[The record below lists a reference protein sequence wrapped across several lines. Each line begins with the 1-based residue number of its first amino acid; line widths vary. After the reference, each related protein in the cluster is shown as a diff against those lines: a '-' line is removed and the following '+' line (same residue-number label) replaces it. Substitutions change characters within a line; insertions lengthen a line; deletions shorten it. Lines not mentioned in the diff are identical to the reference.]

1 MNRIHPSPYSYGC
14 LGVESTFR
22 RQQMNAWWHHQMEA
36 FSALLAFVWGI
47 HRSPVNFPHKG
58 QWRGT
63 LVFSLICAWTNDW
76 VNNRKAGDLRRHHAH
91 YDVTVMAHVS
101 STGKL
106 HDSLSSVWP
115 LSLHVYWNR
124 DKWPPFSRRNLKCIF
139 FNENVYIS
147 IDISLRFVP
156 QCQIYNI
163 PALVQIMAW
172 RLPDDK
178 PLSEPMMASLLTHIS
193 VTRLQWVDACIK
205 CPGGALLI
213 LMNSAY

>member
-1 MNRIHPSPYSYGC
+1 MFSCITSQYKFIAIICTNIWIHIMAVHSRQLYVTLLYSNHSMNRIHPSPYSYGC

-124 DKWPPFSRRNLKCIF
+124 DKYM
-139 FNENVYIS
+139 YIETETNGRHFPEE
-147 IDISLRFVP
+147 I
-156 QCQIYNI
+156 
-163 PALVQIMAW
+163 
-172 RLPDDK
+172 
-178 PLSEPMMASLLTHIS
+178 
-193 VTRLQWVDACIK
+193 
-205 CPGGALLI
+205 
-213 LMNSAY
+213 

>member
-1 MNRIHPSPYSYGC
+1 MNRIHPSPYSNGC
-14 LGVESTFR
+14 LWVKSTFR

-36 FSALLAFVWGI
+36 FSALLAFVCGI

-58 QWRGT
+58 QWRVT

-76 VNNRKAGDLRRHHAH
+76 VNNREAGDLRRHHAH

-106 HDSLSSVWP
+106 HDSFSSVWP
-115 LSLHVYWNR
+115 LSLYVHV
-124 DKWPPFSRRNLKCIF
+124 C
-139 FNENVYIS
+139 IS
-147 IDISLRFVP
+147 IDISLRLVP
-156 QCQIYNI
+156 QCQINNI

-172 RLPDDK
+172 CLPGDK
-178 PLSEPMMASLLTHIS
+178 RLSEPMMASLLTHIS

-213 LMNSAY
+213 LINSAY